1 MNFPDLH
8 WMKKKIR
15 LPRGYRLKLFL
26 TFLGVLILCG
36 TGLIVLFGQIQR
48 QTLLDETYN
57 KGSFVSTIL
66 ARNLETPLFFMN
78 TEQISANVEAIF
90 GATDLVAVFIYDK
103 KGKRIFS
110 HFAPQEEEGAA
121 SLVEKMGDLGQI
133 MVEHLTAGGDDAN
146 PRWRQEHY
154 FVFCKRIS
162 IAGYSSDQ
170 TSLYFDTGKVEPR
183 QVTDL
188 GGVQI
193 VFSQAQ
199 YTRGMERIIRH
210 VLLLFLCFLPISLF
224 TAVMLAR
231 DVVRPLRALVETL
244 RIRLGKETEEETEEE
259 TITTTDELS
268 QLDIRMKQLVTRLE
282 QSFDTI
288 ARMNEGLEEKVAAR
302 TAELTRAMHELKE
315 AQALLVQS
323 EKMGAVGQLVA
334 GVAHEVNNTT
344 NFITGALPPLGKRL
358 GELRRILDGYA
369 EQCCPDAGRVTELMA
384 SIDLLMGNVREGAR
398 RTSKIVTDLKNF
410 SRPDNDLARP
420 IDINHCL
427 ETTLS
432 LALPEY
438 RHKLEVTKDFAED
451 LPKVSGSQGQ
461 LCQVF
466 MNLIINAIHAQP
478 DKGFLLVRTFSA
490 EDGVHVVFADK
501 GMGIPQDIQKRI
513 FEPFFTTKEVGKGTG
528 LGLSVSFG
536 IISRHRGK
544 ILVRSESG
552 QGAEFEVILPTGQEP
567 IEPIIAQH
575 EEQER

>member
-8 WMKKKIR
+8 WLKKKIR

-26 TFLGVLILCG
+26 TFLGVLVLCG

-48 QTLLDETYN
+48 QTLLEETYN
-57 KGSFVSTIL
+57 KGNFVSSML

-78 TEQISANVEAIF
+78 TEQINANVEAIF

-103 KGKRIFS
+103 EGKRIFS
-110 HFAPQEEEGAA
+110 RFAPQAEGAA
-121 SLVEKMGDLGQI
+121 SRFEEMGGLGQI
-133 MVEHLTAGGDDAN
+133 MKEHLASGGDEPN
-146 PRWRQEHY
+146 PHWRQEHY
-154 FVFCKRIS
+154 FVFCKRI
-162 IAGYSSDQ
+162 ITAGQSSDQ
-170 TSLYFDTGKVEPR
+170 TSLYFDTGKVEQR

-193 VFSQAQ
+193 VFSHAQ
-199 YTRGMERIIRH
+199 YTRGMKRIIRH
-210 VLLLFLCFLPISLF
+210 ALLLFLSFLPISLF

-231 DVVRPLRALVETL
+231 DVVRPLRTLVEAL
-244 RIRLGKETEEETEEE
+244 RLRLGKTEEEEEE
-259 TITTTDELS
+259 TKTTDELG
-268 QLDIRMKQLVTRLE
+268 QLDDRMKQLVTRLD
-282 QSFDTI
+282 QSFAVI
-288 ARMNEGLEEKVAAR
+288 AQMNEGLEEKVAAR
-302 TAELTRAMHELKE
+302 TAELTKAMQELKE
-315 AQALLVQS
+315 AQTQLVQS

-369 EQCCPDAGRVTELMA
+369 EQCCPDASRVAELMQ

-427 ETTLS
+427 ESTLA

-438 RHKLEVTKDFAED
+438 RHKLEVVREFTEG

-466 MNLIINAIHAQP
+466 MNLIINAVHAQP
-478 DKGFLLVRTFSA
+478 DKGSLLVRTFSA

-501 GMGIPQDIQKRI
+501 GTGIPKDIQKRI

-536 IISRHRGK
+536 IISRHRGR
-544 ILVRSESG
+544 ILVRSELG
-552 QGAEFEVILPTGQEP
+552 QGAEFEVILPAGQEP
-567 IEPIIAQH
+567 IALQH
-575 EEQER
+575 EENER

>member
-8 WMKKKIR
+8 WLKKKIR
-15 LPRGYRLKLFL
+15 LHRGYRLKLFL
-26 TFLGVLILCG
+26 TFLGVLVLCG

-48 QTLLDETYN
+48 QTLLEETYN
-57 KGSFVSTIL
+57 KGNFVSSML

-78 TEQISANVEAIF
+78 TEQINANVEAIF

-103 KGKRIFS
+103 EGKRIFS
-110 HFAPQEEEGAA
+110 RFAPQAEGAA
-121 SLVEKMGDLGQI
+121 SRFEEMGGLGQI
-133 MVEHLTAGGDDAN
+133 MKEHLASGGDEPN
-146 PRWRQEHY
+146 PHWRQEHY
-154 FVFCKRIS
+154 FVFCKRVIT
-162 IAGYSSDQ
+162 AGQSSDQ
-170 TSLYFDTGKVEPR
+170 TSLYFDTGKVEQR

-193 VFSQAQ
+193 VFSHAQ
-199 YTRGMERIIRH
+199 YTRGMKRIIRH
-210 VLLLFLCFLPISLF
+210 ALLLFLSFLPISLF

-231 DVVRPLRALVETL
+231 DVVRPLRTLVEAL
-244 RIRLGKETEEETEEE
+244 RLRLGKTEEEEE
-259 TITTTDELS
+259 TKTTDELG
-268 QLDIRMKQLVTRLE
+268 QLDDRMKQLVTRLD
-282 QSFDTI
+282 QSFAVI
-288 ARMNEGLEEKVAAR
+288 AQMNEGLEEKVAAR
-302 TAELTRAMHELKE
+302 TAELTKAMQELKE
-315 AQALLVQS
+315 AQTQLVQS

-369 EQCCPDAGRVTELMA
+369 EQCCPDASRVAELMQ

-427 ETTLS
+427 ESTLA

-438 RHKLEVTKDFAED
+438 RHKLEVVREFTEG

-466 MNLIINAIHAQP
+466 MNLIINAVHAQP
-478 DKGFLLVRTFSA
+478 DKGSLLVRTFSA

-501 GMGIPQDIQKRI
+501 GTGIPKDIQKRI

-536 IISRHRGK
+536 IISRHRGR
-544 ILVRSESG
+544 ILVRSELG
-552 QGAEFEVILPTGQEP
+552 QGAEFEVILPAGQEP
-567 IEPIIAQH
+567 IALQH
-575 EEQER
+575 EENER

>member
-1 MNFPDLH
+1 MNFPDLL
-8 WMKKKIR
+8 WLKKKIR

-26 TFLGVLILCG
+26 TFLGVLVLCG

-48 QTLLDETYN
+48 QTLLEETYN
-57 KGSFVSTIL
+57 KGNFVSSML

-78 TEQISANVEAIF
+78 TEQINANVEAIF

-103 KGKRIFS
+103 EGKRIFS
-110 HFAPQEEEGAA
+110 RFAPQAEGAA
-121 SLVEKMGDLGQI
+121 SRFEEMGGLGQI
-133 MVEHLTAGGDDAN
+133 MKEHLASGGDEPN
-146 PRWRQEHY
+146 PHWRQEHY
-154 FVFCKRIS
+154 FVFCKRI
-162 IAGYSSDQ
+162 ITAGQSSDQ
-170 TSLYFDTGKVEPR
+170 TSLYFDTGKVEQR

-193 VFSQAQ
+193 VFSHAQ
-199 YTRGMERIIRH
+199 YTRGMKRIIRH
-210 VLLLFLCFLPISLF
+210 ALLLFLSFLPISLF

-231 DVVRPLRALVETL
+231 DVVRPLRTLVEAL
-244 RIRLGKETEEETEEE
+244 RLRLGKTEEEEE
-259 TITTTDELS
+259 TKTTDELG
-268 QLDIRMKQLVTRLE
+268 QLDDRMKQLVTRLD
-282 QSFDTI
+282 QSFAVI
-288 ARMNEGLEEKVAAR
+288 AQMNEGLEEKVAAR
-302 TAELTRAMHELKE
+302 TAELTKAMQELKE
-315 AQALLVQS
+315 AQTQLVQS

-369 EQCCPDAGRVTELMA
+369 EQCCPDASRVAELMQ

-427 ETTLS
+427 ESTLA

-438 RHKLEVTKDFAED
+438 RHKLEVVREFTEG

-466 MNLIINAIHAQP
+466 MNLIINAVHAQP
-478 DKGFLLVRTFSA
+478 DKGSLLVRTFSA

-501 GMGIPQDIQKRI
+501 GTGIPKDIQKRI

-536 IISRHRGK
+536 IISRHRGR
-544 ILVRSESG
+544 ILVRSELG
-552 QGAEFEVILPTGQEP
+552 QGAEFEVILPAGQEP
-567 IEPIIAQH
+567 IALQH
-575 EEQER
+575 EENER

>member
-1 MNFPDLH
+1 MNFPDLL
-8 WMKKKIR
+8 WLKKKIR

-26 TFLGVLILCG
+26 TFLGVLVLCG

-48 QTLLDETYN
+48 QTLLEETYN
-57 KGSFVSTIL
+57 KGNFVSSML

-78 TEQISANVEAIF
+78 TEQINANVEAIF

-103 KGKRIFS
+103 EGKRIFS
-110 HFAPQEEEGAA
+110 RFAPQAEGAA
-121 SLVEKMGDLGQI
+121 SRFEEMGGLGQI
-133 MVEHLTAGGDDAN
+133 MKEHLASGGDEPN
-146 PRWRQEHY
+146 PHWRQEHY
-154 FVFCKRIS
+154 FVFCKRVIT
-162 IAGYSSDQ
+162 AGQSSDQ
-170 TSLYFDTGKVEPR
+170 TSLYFDTGKVEQR

-193 VFSQAQ
+193 VFSHAQ
-199 YTRGMERIIRH
+199 YTRGMKRIIRH
-210 VLLLFLCFLPISLF
+210 ALLLFLSFLPISLF

-231 DVVRPLRALVETL
+231 DVVRPLRTLVEAL
-244 RIRLGKETEEETEEE
+244 RLRLGKTEEEEEE
-259 TITTTDELS
+259 TKTTDELG
-268 QLDIRMKQLVTRLE
+268 QLDDRMKQLVTRLD
-282 QSFDTI
+282 QSFAVI
-288 ARMNEGLEEKVAAR
+288 AQMNEGLEEKVAAR
-302 TAELTRAMHELKE
+302 TAELTKAMQELKE
-315 AQALLVQS
+315 AQTQLVQS

-369 EQCCPDAGRVTELMA
+369 EQCCPDASRVAELMQ

-427 ETTLS
+427 ESTLA

-438 RHKLEVTKDFAED
+438 RHKLEVVREFTEG

-466 MNLIINAIHAQP
+466 MNLIINAVHAQP
-478 DKGFLLVRTFSA
+478 DKGSLLVRTFSA

-501 GMGIPQDIQKRI
+501 GTGIPKDIQKRI

-536 IISRHRGK
+536 IISRHRGR
-544 ILVRSESG
+544 ILVRSELG
-552 QGAEFEVILPTGQEP
+552 QGAEFEVILPAGQEP
-567 IEPIIAQH
+567 IALQH
-575 EEQER
+575 EENER

>member
-8 WMKKKIR
+8 WLKKKIR

-26 TFLGVLILCG
+26 TFLGVLVLCG

-48 QTLLDETYN
+48 QTLLEETYN
-57 KGSFVSTIL
+57 KGNFVSSML

-78 TEQISANVEAIF
+78 TEQINANVEAIF

-103 KGKRIFS
+103 EGKRIFS
-110 HFAPQEEEGAA
+110 RFAPQAEGAA
-121 SLVEKMGDLGQI
+121 SRFEEMGGLGQI
-133 MVEHLTAGGDDAN
+133 MKEHLASGGDEPN
-146 PRWRQEHY
+146 PHWRQEHY
-154 FVFCKRIS
+154 FVFCKRVIT
-162 IAGYSSDQ
+162 AGQSSDQ
-170 TSLYFDTGKVEPR
+170 TSLYFDTGKVEQR

-193 VFSQAQ
+193 VFSHAQ
-199 YTRGMERIIRH
+199 YTRGMKRIIRH
-210 VLLLFLCFLPISLF
+210 ALLLFLSFLPISLF

-231 DVVRPLRALVETL
+231 DVVRPLRTLVEAL
-244 RIRLGKETEEETEEE
+244 RLRLGKTEEEEE
-259 TITTTDELS
+259 TKTTDELG
-268 QLDIRMKQLVTRLE
+268 QLDDRMKQLVTRLD
-282 QSFDTI
+282 QSFAVI
-288 ARMNEGLEEKVAAR
+288 AQMNEGLEEKVAAR
-302 TAELTRAMHELKE
+302 TAELTKAMQELKE
-315 AQALLVQS
+315 AQTQLVQS

-369 EQCCPDAGRVTELMA
+369 EQCCPDASRVAELMQ

-427 ETTLS
+427 ESTLA

-438 RHKLEVTKDFAED
+438 RHKLEVVREFTEG

-466 MNLIINAIHAQP
+466 MNLIINAVHAQP
-478 DKGFLLVRTFSA
+478 DKGSLLVRTFSA

-501 GMGIPQDIQKRI
+501 GTGIPKDIQKRI

-536 IISRHRGK
+536 IISRHRGR
-544 ILVRSESG
+544 ILVRSELG
-552 QGAEFEVILPTGQEP
+552 QGAEFEVILPAGQEP
-567 IEPIIAQH
+567 IALQH
-575 EEQER
+575 EENER

>member
-1 MNFPDLH
+1 MNFPDLL
-8 WMKKKIR
+8 WLKKKIR

-26 TFLGVLILCG
+26 TFLGVLVLCG

-48 QTLLDETYN
+48 QTLLEETYN
-57 KGSFVSTIL
+57 KGNFVSSML

-78 TEQISANVEAIF
+78 TEQINANVEAIF

-103 KGKRIFS
+103 EGKRIFS
-110 HFAPQEEEGAA
+110 RFAPQAEGAA
-121 SLVEKMGDLGQI
+121 SRFEEMGGLGQI
-133 MVEHLTAGGDDAN
+133 MKEHLASGGDEPN
-146 PRWRQEHY
+146 PHWRQEHY
-154 FVFCKRIS
+154 FVFCKRVIT
-162 IAGYSSDQ
+162 AGQSSDQ
-170 TSLYFDTGKVEPR
+170 TSLYFDTGKVEQR

-193 VFSQAQ
+193 VFSHAQ
-199 YTRGMERIIRH
+199 YTRGMKRIIRH
-210 VLLLFLCFLPISLF
+210 ALLLFLSFLPISLF

-231 DVVRPLRALVETL
+231 DVVRPLRTLVEAL
-244 RIRLGKETEEETEEE
+244 RLRLGKTEEEEE
-259 TITTTDELS
+259 TKTTDELG
-268 QLDIRMKQLVTRLE
+268 QLDDRMKQLVTRLD
-282 QSFDTI
+282 QSFAVI
-288 ARMNEGLEEKVAAR
+288 AQMNEGLEEKVAAR
-302 TAELTRAMHELKE
+302 TAELTKAMQELKE
-315 AQALLVQS
+315 AQTQLVQS

-369 EQCCPDAGRVTELMA
+369 EQCCPDASRVAELMQ

-427 ETTLS
+427 ESTLA

-438 RHKLEVTKDFAED
+438 RHKLEVVREFTEG

-466 MNLIINAIHAQP
+466 MNLIINAVHAQP
-478 DKGFLLVRTFSA
+478 DKGSLLVRTFSA

-501 GMGIPQDIQKRI
+501 GTGIPKDIQKRI

-536 IISRHRGK
+536 IISRHRGR
-544 ILVRSESG
+544 ILVRSELG
-552 QGAEFEVILPTGQEP
+552 QGAEFEVILPAGQEP
-567 IEPIIAQH
+567 IALQH
-575 EEQER
+575 EENER